1 MKTNFNIKIG
11 DVFKSPYSD
20 SYAEV
25 VQLGEESVLMRRLR
39 DTRAM
44 GATQKYIKGIYGEA
58 CTYWF
63 KIVDDNNLLWKSG
76 IYTWKR
82 V

>member
-1 MKTNFNIKIG
+1 MKTNNIKIG
-11 DVFKSPYSD
+11 DVFKNPFAD
-20 SYAEV
+20 DYAEV

-44 GATQKYIKGIYGEA
+44 GSTQKYIKGIYSEA

-63 KIVDDNNLLWKSG
+63 KIVDNNNLLWKSG
-76 IYTWKR
+76 IYTWGK